1 VHNSTK
7 SSSALRVPPPI
18 PKPASGPPLD
28 QVTTAVLDVVSPRLR
43 LLPHDLQDKARRE
56 LRRLIE
62 TGIEEGLAK
71 LLETTS
77 LDPATTAGIKNAGHA
92 GFLLE

>member
-1 VHNSTK
+1 
-7 SSSALRVPPPI
+7 
-18 PKPASGPPLD
+18 
-28 QVTTAVLDVVSPRLR
+28 VTTAVLDVVSPCLR
-43 LLPHDLQDKARRE
+43 LLPHDLKDKARRE

-77 LDPATTAGIKNAGHA
+77 LYPATTAGITKRGPRGIHT
-92 GFLLE
+92 GVTRIPTPG